1 MKSGIYCIE
10 HTDSGKKYIGK
21 SKHINHRL
29 SQHKCDMK
37 KSVRSPDFNRYLW
50 HAAQKYGISAF
61 KFWVVEYLQP
71 DDEILSARELYWM
84 DFYNTCNR
92 EYGYNL
98 RRDSSGGMEVHEETR
113 KLISA
118 AVRGENNPNYGN
130 RWTDEMKAAMSAD
143 VKRRYAEGLYDKPE
157 TKAKRVKAQQEA
169 QARLKADP
177 ERFDQMVRKVKE
189 KSQARN
195 KFLQY
200 TREGDF
206 IREWDTKEEI
216 LNANPNYKWQNIYAA
231 CNGNKPT
238 YMNFI
243 WRMVPK
249 STTDYPNKVT
259 LKDWYDTD
267 EFHIKKCIQAYK
279 NGVPTLDEATE
290 RLRKKDLMH
299 LHDQMVEAY
308 ILRYDPE
315 NYDRWCEWMS
325 SEWEKN
331 EWERLY
337 GEEGLGLDPERGFR
351 D

>member
-1 MKSGIYCIE
+1 MKSGIYCVE
-10 HTDSGKKYIGK
+10 HVASGKKYIGK
-21 SKHINHRL
+21 SKNINHRL

-50 HAAQKYGISAF
+50 HAAQKYGIGAF
-61 KFWVVEYLQP
+61 TFWVVEHLP
-71 DDEILSARELYWM
+71 PLDEVLSERELYWM
-84 DFYNTCNR
+84 DFYETCNR
-92 EYGYNL
+92 DKGYNL
-98 RRDSSGGMEVHEETR
+98 RRDSSGGMEVHEDTR
-113 KLISA
+113 KLMAES
-118 AVRGENNPNYGN
+118 VRGEKNPNYGN

-157 TKAKRVKAQQEA
+157 TKEKRNAALREA
-169 QARLKADP
+169 QVRLKADP
-177 ERFDQMVRKVKE
+177 DRFNQMVRKVKE

-200 TREGDF
+200 TREGEF
-206 IREWDTKEEI
+206 IREWDTKEQI
-216 LNANPNYKWQNIYAA
+216 LKENQGYKWQNVYAA
-231 CNGNKPT
+231 CNGSKPT

-249 STTDYPNKVT
+249 ETNDYPKKIDLQCPYGT
-259 LKDWYDTD
+259 HK
-267 EFHIKKCIQAYK
+267 FQIKKCIQASK
-279 NGVPTLDEATE
+279 AGIPTLEQATE
-290 RLRKKDLMH
+290 RLHKKGLEH

-315 NYDRWCEWMS
+315 NYDRWCDWMS